1 MCPQNE
7 AMFEDSK
14 RKGQL
19 LGMVDR
25 RELSRFPKIQS
36 WARRI
41 AANIAKLPTLL
52 TNHPTCHKATPVRI
66 NSPAQNYKSPE
77 TCIYCGRINVE
88 LTDEHIIPL
97 ALGGTLVLEKAS
109 CKECAKIASN
119 VEQQC
124 LRRMFAPLRSRAG
137 FPSRRPKE
145 QKRREP
151 LFVVTLDDRVEQKSI
166 TLLEHP
172 AGLCLM
178 RVEPPRLLVGLP
190 PLRNEFKGDLWWTYL
205 TDDTLQKIRQYGGKG
220 LRIASFNPA
229 FFARMIAKIAH
240 EREAIG

>member
-1 MCPQNE
+1 
-7 AMFEDSK
+7 
-14 RKGQL
+14 
-19 LGMVDR
+19 
-25 RELSRFPKIQS
+25 
-36 WARRI
+36 
-41 AANIAKLPTLL
+41 
-52 TNHPTCHKATPVRI
+52 
-66 NSPAQNYKSPE
+66 
-77 TCIYCGRINVE
+77 
-88 LTDEHIIPL
+88 
-97 ALGGTLVLEKAS
+97 VLEEAS